1 MKLIHYIR
9 NYKTT
14 STAFLFCLLCMG
26 SGCRKFIEVDPPVTS
41 VTGGSVYQNDNT
53 AVAVLTELYTNFMLR
68 TVNSSSIDDG
78 VAAVCWVTELTG
90 DNLTL
95 EYQSNQKLLN
105 YYQNN
110 LESTGNIVAGT
121 VFWSRLYEYIYKANA
136 AMEGISGSAALSTPV
151 KTQLLGE
158 CYFLRAFCY
167 FYLVNLYGDAALVL
181 TTDYASNSLLPR
193 VAASDI
199 YRQIVA
205 DLTQAKTLLKEQY
218 VGLDMITASTER
230 IRVNKAAAQA
240 LLARVYLYTGEY
252 AKAETE
258 ASGVIGNSLYSLIT
272 DNPGS
277 VFLKNSKETIWAM
290 QPTLSTTQNTWESV
304 IFPLTKIPNASNPVS
319 LSASLIATFDTT
331 KDKRYKNWI
340 GTFASGG
347 KTYYYAYKYK
357 AGSVTSSITEYEMVL
372 RLAEQYLI
380 RAEARTQ
387 QGNITGAGSAAT
399 DLNTIRNR
407 AGLADTT
414 VAGKEEMVK
423 AILLERRKE
432 FFTEW
437 GHRWFDLKRLAQT
450 DAVMLNYAPLKGGT
464 WQSYKALFP
473 IAQTEIALNP
483 GMTGQ
488 QNEGYN

>member
-1 MKLIHYIR
+1 MKLISYIR
-9 NYKTT
+9 NHTLTAVTLLAVASATT
-14 STAFLFCLLCMG
+14 

-41 VTGGSVYQNDNT
+41 VTNGSVYLNDNT
-53 AVAVLTELYTNFMLR
+53 AIAVLTELYTNFMLR
-68 TVNSSSIDDG
+68 TVNTSSIDDG
-78 VAAVCWVTELTG
+78 VSGVSWVTDLTA

-95 EYQSNQKLLN
+95 EFQASQKLLS
-105 YYQNN
+105 YYTNN

-136 AMEGISGSAALSTPV
+136 AMEGISGSTTLTPAV

-158 CYFLRAFCY
+158 CRFLRAFCY

-181 TTDYASNSLLPR
+181 TTDYATNALLPR
-193 VAASDI
+193 TPAAEI
-199 YRQIVA
+199 YKQIVT
-205 DLTQAKTLLKEQY
+205 DLTEAKALLKEQY
-218 VGLDMITASTER
+218 VGLDMQTTSTDR
-230 IRVNKAAAQA
+230 IRVNKAAARA

-258 ASGVIGNSLYSLIT
+258 ASAVISNSLYGLVT
-272 DNPGS
+272 DTPGT

-290 QPTLSTTQNTWESV
+290 QPTISTTQNTWQSF
-304 IFPLTKIPNASNPVS
+304 IFPLTKAPSASNPVS
-319 LSASLIATFDTT
+319 LSANLMATFDTT
-331 KDKRYKNWI
+331 RDKRYKNWI
-340 GTFASGG
+340 GNYTTGG

-357 AGSVTSSITEYEMVL
+357 AGAVTSSITEYEMVL

-387 QGNITGAGSAAT
+387 QGNITGTGSGTT
-399 DLNTIRNR
+399 DLNTIRSR

-414 VAGKEEMVK
+414 VTGKDEMVN

-437 GHRWFDLKRLAQT
+437 GHRWFDLKRLGKI
-450 DAVMLNYAPLKGGT
+450 DAVMQTYAPLKGGT

-473 IAQTEIALNP
+473 LAQTEIALNP

-488 QNEGYN
+488 QNTGYN